1 MLIHIDGLTGIELLR
16 PGSDPSINGPLR
28 QVVVPAGGSSSVKFP
43 LRINALDE
51 VPIRVF
57 AFASDASLGDAV
69 ERKVFVRVSLL
80 TAKINQM
87 WLQTRKQNQ
96 SLPNISVLASGY
108 NFELKLQCAHTFF
121 ILLYFVL
128 FIFYIFLIGNKIKF
142 SSVHLSQYHNWLCNV
157 HSLYN
162 AKCYIVYFIFKQS
175 IEIQCCGF
183 NNSLQNQA

>member
-28 QVVVPAGGSSSVKFP
+28 QVVAPAGGSTSVKFP

-51 VPIRVF
+51 VPIKVF

-108 NFELKLQCAHTFF
+108 LNKF
-121 ILLYFVL
+121 ILF
-128 FIFYIFLIGNKIKF
+128 
-142 SSVHLSQYHNWLCNV
+142 
-157 HSLYN
+157 
-162 AKCYIVYFIFKQS
+162 
-175 IEIQCCGF
+175 E
-183 NNSLQNQA
+183 